1 MSATINNKIENFTV
15 KVVFTEQETV
25 APTTNEVNAVSQPT
39 TEATSN
45 DQQNMNNGTVIS
57 SQDGEKLLEKVE
69 CSTDE
74 KLVITCISTDGR
86 SYTLNAATGNFV

>member
-1 MSATINNKIENFTV
+1 
-15 KVVFTEQETV
+15 
-25 APTTNEVNAVSQPT
+25 
-39 TEATSN
+39 
-45 DQQNMNNGTVIS
+45 MNNGTVIS
-57 SQDGEKLLEKVE
+57 SQDGDKLLEKVE